1 MSELNS
7 KHNRA
12 VWFDIAVSDLERA
25 AAFYRTVLNVPL
37 HLEQSQGPA
46 FYVFEHGGGNSGC
59 LVSTEAPIQPGSVL
73 LYLNVDGRIRDAL
86 VQAQRRGG
94 TIVDPIRPIGAHGF
108 RAVILDCEGNRV
120 ALHSRSNA

>member
-1 MSELNS
+1 MSGLNS

-25 AAFYRTVLNVPL
+25 AAFYRAVLDLPL
-37 HLEQSQGPA
+37 HLERTRGAP

-59 LVSTEAPIQPGSVL
+59 LVGTEAPIQPGGVL

-86 VQAQRRGG
+86 VQAQRGG
-94 TIVDPIRPIGAHGF
+94 GVILDPIRPMGEHGF
-108 RAVILDCEGNRV
+108 RAVIQDTEGNRI
-120 ALHSRSNA
+120 ALHSRRNT

>member
-1 MSELNS
+1 MSELNT

-25 AAFYRTVLNVPL
+25 ASFYRAVLDVPL
-37 HLEQSQGPA
+37 HLERSRGAP

-59 LVSTEAPIQPGSVL
+59 LVATDSPIQPGSVL

-94 TIVDPIRPIGAHGF
+94 IVVDPIRPIGDHGF
-108 RAVILDCEGNRV
+108 RAVIQDTEGNRV